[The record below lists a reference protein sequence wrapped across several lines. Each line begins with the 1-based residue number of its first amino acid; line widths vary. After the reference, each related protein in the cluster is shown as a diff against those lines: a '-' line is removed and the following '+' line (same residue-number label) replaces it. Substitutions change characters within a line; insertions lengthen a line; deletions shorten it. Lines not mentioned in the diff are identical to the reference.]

1 MRQGVEGSTPPAAP
15 SARTGKVGPDGTAA
29 ALPVAMPERARRL
42 LSASA
47 VGLVATAVDVA
58 VLALL
63 YQLGIVIGV
72 AAFTA
77 SIAGAVVGFVAN
89 KYWTFRDPQPVSLRQ
104 LSTYAAV
111 TLFTALFTAAVM
123 HLACD
128 RGHAPYLLAKLV
140 SASLVF
146 ACWTYPAQRRLVF
159 V

>member
-1 MRQGVEGSTPPAAP
+1 M
-15 SARTGKVGPDGTAA
+15 
-29 ALPVAMPERARRL
+29 AMPEHARRF
-42 LSASA
+42 LSATA
-47 VGLVATAVDVA
+47 VGLLATAVDVV
-58 VLALL
+58 VLTLL
-63 YQLGIVIGV
+63 IQLGIAVVV

-104 LSTYAAV
+104 LATYAAV
-111 TLFTALFTAAVM
+111 ALVTALFTATVM

-128 RGHAPYLLAKLV
+128 RGHLPYLLAKLV

>member
-1 MRQGVEGSTPPAAP
+1 
-15 SARTGKVGPDGTAA
+15 
-29 ALPVAMPERARRL
+29 MPEHARRL
-42 LSASA
+42 LSATA
-47 VGLVATAVDVA
+47 VGLLATAVDVA
-58 VLALL
+58 VLTLL

-77 SIAGAVVGFVAN
+77 SIVGAVVGFVAN

-104 LSTYAAV
+104 LTTYAAV
-111 TLFTALFTAAVM
+111 ALVTALFTATVM

-128 RGHAPYLLAKLV
+128 RGHVPYLLAKLV